1 MHHERIVSYQVAKA
15 LSKAELEGVSG
26 SEAQLQQSCRT
37 TVYFGSYDCAPDLNL
52 T

>member
-1 MHHERIVSYQVAKA
+1 MNHERIVSYRVAKV
-15 LSKAELEGVSG
+15 LSNTELESVSG

-52 T
+52 I